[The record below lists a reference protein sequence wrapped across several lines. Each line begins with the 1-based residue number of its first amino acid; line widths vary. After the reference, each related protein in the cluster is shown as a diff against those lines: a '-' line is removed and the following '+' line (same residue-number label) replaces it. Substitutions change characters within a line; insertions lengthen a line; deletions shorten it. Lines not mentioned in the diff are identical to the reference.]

1 MYVCT
6 YVCMHVCKYIR
17 SLRIFMYVLHV
28 YTCNCVYTLT
38 LSHTQAPAKTWRDR
52 SLDHPLLQ
60 PAPAQ
65 MCLVCVCVLSQ
76 CLCLCVCVC
85 VCVCVRA
92 RVCMY
97 VYGVQTTSCHS
108 QHLHRL
114 QRHTPLSWV
123 FCRLEHASVQVSE
136 VSSGEWRGKIECKP
150 QTKSRSQ
157 HLTSTIETDKFC
169 RQLQRFSGVFRC
181 S

>member
-1 MYVCT
+1 
-6 YVCMHVCKYIR
+6 
-17 SLRIFMYVLHV
+17 MYVLHV

-52 SLDHPLLQ
+52 SLDHPLPQ

-85 VCVCVRA
+85 VCVCVCARA

-123 FCRLEHASVQVSE
+123 FCGLEHASVQVSE